1 MAKADWS
8 NFDQS
13 NDYSFNDA
21 DKIVVLMNDTIV
33 SGTPPIAPL
42 KVTYGN
48 FIGKGLFAEY
58 NFADSL
64 FCL

>member
-1 MAKADWS
+1 
-8 NFDQS
+8 
-13 NDYSFNDA
+13 
-21 DKIVVLMNDTIV
+21 MNDTIV

-64 FCL
+64 FCV